1 MDARFQVCFTPL
13 TAVLF
18 AFPSRYWFTIGHQGV
33 FSLGGW
39 SPRIQTAFHVHRPN
53 WDTGRFG
60 KGFRLKGYHPL
71 WPDFPVRSPN
81 RSNTTTRSRN
91 PRKQALWFGLLR
103 FRSPLLT
110 QSRLIYVPQGTE
122 MFHFP
127 WYDFDG
133 LFDSSVNDHR

>member
-1 MDARFQVCFTPL
+1 M
-13 TAVLF
+13 
-18 AFPSRYWFTIGHQGV
+18 S
-33 FSLGGW
+33 
-39 SPRIQTAFHVHRPN
+39 
-53 WDTGRFG
+53 
-60 KGFRLKGYHPL
+60 
-71 WPDFPVRSPN
+71 
-81 RSNTTTRSRN
+81 RSRN

-133 LFDSSVNDHR
+133 LCIHPSMTTDEGGRVAPFGNRRIKAR